1 MTNFDSPGSVQTF
14 VAPSGG
20 VVSGGFYVFNTWV
33 VCATVN
39 AAEGADFSGMICGR
53 FKVTKAGSQAWT
65 PGADVYLT
73 SGSATT
79 FTTTSSGNTLAGK
92 TASVVGSGAG
102 ETTGYILLN
111 GLPAAAI

>member
-1 MTNFDSPGSVQTF
+1 MCIRDRTF

-20 VVSGGFYVFNTWV
+20 VVSGHFYVFGTWV
-33 VCATVN
+33 VCATVT
-39 AAEGADFSGMICGR
+39 AAETVEFAGMICGR

-65 PGADVYLT
+65 PGVAVYLT
-73 SGSATT
+73 AGGSTV
-79 FTTTSSGNTLAGK
+79 FTTTSGGNTLAGK

-111 GLPAAAI
+111 DNPASAI